1 MYLTELNKSF
11 SELDRKIIHYINEI
25 QTQMLAQAKEHALLL
40 CKYKLGFIFTHLI
53 KTANNIYL
61 SKGFKC
67 SWAQQDVYLFANDL
81 ISKGIVDGVWKNL

>member
-40 CKYKLGFIFTHLI
+40 CKYKP
-53 KTANNIYL
+53 
-61 SKGFKC
+61 
-67 SWAQQDVYLFANDL
+67 
-81 ISKGIVDGVWKNL
+81 